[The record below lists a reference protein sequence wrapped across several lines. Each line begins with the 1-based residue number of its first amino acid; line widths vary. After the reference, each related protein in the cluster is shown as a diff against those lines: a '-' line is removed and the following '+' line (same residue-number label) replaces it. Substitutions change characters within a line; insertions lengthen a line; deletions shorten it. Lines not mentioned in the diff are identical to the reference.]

1 MARYWD
7 SNSGDTH
14 WHSFIFA
21 SGAWGD
27 QRPEMEAWLA
37 SKFKP
42 LLHAKDLCKLVRYD
56 VFLFP
61 LFFSLFAPQVVK
73 KKSDMR
79 TNMSTRLIVGLCK
92 VYCISDEEGKVSAH
106 QYIYLTRYLLDV

>member
-1 MARYWD
+1 MTRYWD

-14 WHSFIFA
+14 YNSFIFV

-27 QRPEMEAWLA
+27 RRPEMEAWLA
-37 SKFKP
+37 TIFKP
-42 LLHAKDLCKLVRYD
+42 LLYAKDLSKMVRYD
-56 VFLFP
+56 FFGFLY
-61 LFFSLFAPQVVK
+61 FSQFFAPQVVK

-92 VYCISDEEGKVSAH
+92 VYCISDEEGKV
-106 QYIYLTRYLLDV
+106 QYPPLLYIFLDIQ